1 MFEYEFFN
9 MDFECLFQVYQWQIK
24 SSLCYISDV
33 MFQDFYCEFDIDFYV
48 YYESFWDIQKE
59 DYILYKWS
67 KSVFVI
73 IWLLYFILN

>member
-24 SSLCYISDV
+24 SSFCYMSDV
-33 MFQDFYCEFDIDFYV
+33 MFQDFYCGFDIDFYV

-59 DYILYKWS
+59 DYILFKWS